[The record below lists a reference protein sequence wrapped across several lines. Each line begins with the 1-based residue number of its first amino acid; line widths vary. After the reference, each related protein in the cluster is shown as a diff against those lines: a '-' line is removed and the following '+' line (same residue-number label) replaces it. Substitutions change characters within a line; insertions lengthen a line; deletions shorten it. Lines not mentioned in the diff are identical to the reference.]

1 MKNKRILTFL
11 FLVSS
16 VLVNVANDPLATIS
30 IRNFDHFKASVGRLI
45 ALANPEAAADFD
57 SRLLQEIG
65 VKDLSGIDTD
75 RAWHAGIWY
84 TGIGAPT
91 VVGLYIPV
99 SDFGTFQ
106 SSLVDGG
113 GLKGVKNQNEIFQSG
128 PFAVVVP
135 RQGAQKAL
143 GDAEQASLSQW
154 TPEPDDASQGIVR
167 IQVKPDEAIRTQVLS
182 LTMLGR
188 MSMIQ
193 GMAGAD
199 SGAVVGAYNQ
209 KAMMEMLGVYLDV
222 FETFI
227 RGLSVLKLDF
237 DADDEFLKINKNI
250 TATPD
255 SELRRW
261 LTSPNADLNPL
272 MAYLKSDAPMSFAG
286 GFGDNTE
293 LIPLIKK
300 ITLLSF
306 SLQNISPDDALKKD
320 VEELISQLFPMSYA
334 GSIDLAP
341 GFSWSAAYAFPKADL
356 KGVQDRI
363 RGFMEQTIQMQVG
376 EKKPYKQ
383 GGLTRNQRKV
393 GEVDVDLISLEFNL
407 DSPLYQ
413 DPAQK
418 EIVKKMWVDGKM
430 IMDFGIQGNR
440 MIMGSPQ
447 RFEELLKLGDGNTK
461 TVSTQLAPNLNTL
474 LWGRMDPFALF
485 RWGASMNPFLT
496 TTAGPLLDGLKGKK
510 ADVLMKIDVNE
521 SFNGDFW
528 IPLSAISSFRS
539 VQ

>member
-393 GEVDVDLISLEFNL
+393 GEVDVDRISLEFNL

-447 RFEELLKLGDGNTK
+447 RFEELLKLGEGNTK
-461 TVSTQLAPNLNTL
+461 TVSTKLVPNLNTL